1 VATELSI
8 LRQLSKVRHPRI
20 AQVFDFLS
28 LQQISKDD
36 KEALYAVV
44 MEYVPHTLEDF
55 LRHRVTALTLDFA
68 HQVMRQ
74 LLEALDFLHRCGI
87 MHRDIKPSN
96 ILVDLRDDGATVDLK
111 LIDFSISK
119 VSSEHSVDVL
129 NDLFTR
135 GVLDLDSSRLT
146 KNVTTR
152 PYRAPEVAL
161 MTPYDSKIDL
171 WGAGC
176 ILAELL
182 LTR

>member
-1 VATELSI
+1 
-8 LRQLSKVRHPRI
+8 
-20 AQVFDFLS
+20 
-28 LQQISKDD
+28 
-36 KEALYAVV
+36 
-44 MEYVPHTLEDF
+44 
-55 LRHRVTALTLDFA
+55 
-68 HQVMRQ
+68 MRQ

-87 MHRDIKPSN
+87 IHRDVKPSN
-96 ILVDLRDDGATVDLK
+96 ILVNIRDQGAEVDLR

-119 VSSEHSVDVL
+119 VSSDHSVDVL

-135 GVLDLDSSRLT
+135 GVLDLDSNRLT

-176 ILAELL
+176 ILAEIL
-182 LTR
+182 LTRYLGKRQVLFPALTCQPLSPIPRTLAEPSKTKEYYLMNYPDLLVLHCNFFESALDLQHL

>member
-1 VATELSI
+1 
-8 LRQLSKVRHPRI
+8 
-20 AQVFDFLS
+20 
-28 LQQISKDD
+28 
-36 KEALYAVV
+36 
-44 MEYVPHTLEDF
+44 
-55 LRHRVTALTLDFA
+55 
-68 HQVMRQ
+68 
-74 LLEALDFLHRCGI
+74 
-87 MHRDIKPSN
+87 MHRDVKPSN
-96 ILVDLRDDGATVDLK
+96 ILVGLRDQTVDLK

-119 VSSEHSVDVL
+119 VRSDHSVDVL

-161 MTPYDSKIDL
+161 ITPYDSKIDL